1 VAGTF
6 VYTPAVGTVLGAGAQ
21 TLSVTFTPANPAVY
35 SSATVTVSLLVNQ
48 ASLTVKAANA
58 TMTYGDALPD
68 LTYTATGFVNGD
80 TAATA
85 LTGVPVLT
93 TTATSQ
99 SPVGSYTIT
108 ASAGT
113 LAAANYT
120 LTFKNGALTINQATL
135 TAAATDASI
144 VYGSPIPT
152 PAYTLSGFVNGDTQA
167 TAVTGSPSLSNT
179 ANSTSTVGS
188 YAIDISTGTLTST
201 NYKFAFKNGTL
212 KITKATPSINWTTP
226 APIAY
231 GTPLGAT
238 QQDATASVAG
248 SFAYSPVAGTV
259 LDVATHTLTATFTPT
274 DTIDYATTKATV
286 SLTVN
291 QAAQAISFIPISS
304 PVVYGVAPISLSAT
318 SSSGLAVKFS
328 ILSGPAK
335 VSASTLTITGAGT
348 VIVEADQAGNT
359 SYTAAPSVTQTVVV
373 NQAMP
378 SIALASSASSIAIGK
393 TVTFTATLTGS
404 GVKPAGTVTFLD
416 GTTVIGTGTVDG
428 SGVAKYATTSLTLGP
443 QSITANYGGDAD
455 YVTASSAAVSV
466 TITPK

>member
-6 VYTPAVGTVLGAGAQ
+6 VYTPAAGTVLGTGLQ

-35 SSATVTVSLLVNQ
+35 SSATATVSLLVNP
-48 ASLTVKAANA
+48 APLTVKAENA
-58 TMTYGDALPD
+58 RMKYGAALPD
-68 LTYTATGFVNGD
+68 FAFRATGFVNGD

-85 LTGVPVLT
+85 LTGAPTLT

-120 LTFKNGALTINQATL
+120 LTFKTGTLTIEQATL

-144 VYGSPIPT
+144 VYGSPIPA
-152 PAYTLSGFVNGDTQA
+152 PEYTLSGFVNGDTQA

-212 KITKATPSINWTTP
+212 TITKATPSISWAAP

-231 GTPLGAT
+231 GTPLSAT
-238 QQDATASVAG
+238 QQDASASVAG

-259 LDVATHTLTATFTPT
+259 LDVATHTLTATFTPADTT
-274 DTIDYATTKATV
+274 DYTTAKATV

-291 QAAQAISFIPISS
+291 QAAQTISFTRIPS

-318 SSSGLAVKFS
+318 SSSGLTVKFS
-328 ILSGPAK
+328 VLSGPAK
-335 VSASTLTITGAGT
+335 VSASTLTIIGAGT
-348 VIVEADQAGNT
+348 VIVAANQAGN
-359 SYTAAPSVTQTVVV
+359 SDYAAAPEVTQTVMV
-373 NQAMP
+373 NKATP
-378 SIALASSASSIAIGK
+378 VIALASSASSIAISK
-393 TVTFTATLTGS
+393 AVTFTATLTGS
-404 GVKPAGTVTFLD
+404 GANPTGTVTFLD
-416 GTTVIGTGTVDG
+416 GITVLGTGTVDG

-443 QSITANYGGDAD
+443 QSITASYGGDSN